1 MTDPDDSVSRAKGT
15 SRVIDELHSTIDT
28 LRQQLESS
36 ELEVSKEKKKFTT
49 LKQKSDSLIE
59 QLVNAKH
66 ENEVM
71 SGMFKRKE
79 RRINDLEEQLTS
91 YASQVDK
98 LNFER
103 NQVNGRMKFLEENE
117 KTSMHEMERL
127 KVSYEALQNS
137 QKEWKSHYFKEIS
150 EVKSQL
156 EEFLNTSNSRL
167 DSIAS
172 LDNSQTSTELSE
184 IRRKAA
190 DVESLY
196 GKKSQSML
204 DALKSLALAART
216 HGTET
221 RAVLS
226 QCEDVLRRANKE
238 IPTSPETASSGDD
251 KAVSTSPPPVASSR
265 KRNNQRK
272 RRNKKK
278 EHIRKISD
286 EHT

>member
-15 SRVIDELHSTIDT
+15 SKVIDQLHSTIDA
-28 LRQQLESS
+28 LRHQLESS
-36 ELEVSKEKKKFTT
+36 DLEVSKEKRKYST
-49 LKQKSDSLIE
+49 LKQKSDSLID

-79 RRINDLEEQLTS
+79 RRITDLEEQLTT
-91 YASQVDK
+91 YASQVDT
-98 LNFER
+98 LNFEKT
-103 NQVNGRMKFLEENE
+103 QVNGKLKFLEENE
-117 KTSMHEMERL
+117 KTSMHEIERL

-156 EEFLNTSNSRL
+156 QEFLSTNNSRM
-167 DSIAS
+167 SSFAC
-172 LDNSQTSTELSE
+172 LDNAETSKELSE
-184 IRRKAA
+184 MRRKAA

-196 GKKSQSML
+196 GKKSQSMI
-204 DALKSLALAART
+204 DALKSLALAAKT

-221 RAVLS
+221 RVVLS
-226 QCEDVLRRANKE
+226 QCEDVLRRANQD
-238 IPTSPETASSGDD
+238 IPTTPETASSGDD
-251 KAVSTSPPPVASSR
+251 NALGTSSQVTSGR

-278 EHIRKISD
+278 
-286 EHT
+286 